1 MVQNRYARLAPGL
14 FFAVY
19 LLAFLL
25 IEFAVNDN
33 AAMLFGAKSVNGIYS
48 AGLCCTALGYLAFP
62 LLRRLTKGERARLL
76 VLTLICLLLVASVVP
91 LMLAPRPFFLPCAF
105 LSLL

>member
-33 AAMLFGAKSVNGIYS
+33 AALLFGAKSVNGIYS
-48 AGLCCTALGYLAFP
+48 AGLCCTALGYLPSRSCADSP
-62 LLRRLTKGERARLL
+62 RASGLG
-76 VLTLICLLLVASVVP
+76 CS
-91 LMLAPRPFFLPCAF
+91 
-105 LSLL
+105 S

>member
-14 FFAVY
+14 LFAVY

-33 AAMLFGAKSVNGIYS
+33 AALLFGAKSVNGIYS
-48 AGLCCTALGYLAFP
+48 AWLCCTALG
-62 LLRRLTKGERARLL
+62 
-76 VLTLICLLLVASVVP
+76 
-91 LMLAPRPFFLPCAF
+91 
-105 LSLL
+105 

>member
-33 AAMLFGAKSVNGIYS
+33 AALLFGA
-48 AGLCCTALGYLAFP
+48 
-62 LLRRLTKGERARLL
+62 RA
-76 VLTLICLLLVASVVP
+76 
-91 LMLAPRPFFLPCAF
+91 
-105 LSLL
+105 